1 MRLTLNPEI
10 TALLELI
17 RRECEQGQ
25 DLFLVGGA
33 IRDGYLGRAI
43 NDLDFAM
50 EGDPTLLAKRVAKRL
65 KVPFFML
72 DDERHTARI
81 LYNNPGGKPSPL
93 DFIQFSG
100 DGLDEDLQNRDFTIN
115 AMAVPIRHLSRIIDP
130 VNGQGDLGKGLLRP
144 CSEHALLDDPV
155 RVLRGIRMA
164 LQFDL
169 SFVGDLPT
177 KMRAAALKLPE
188 TSYERQRDEF
198 FKILE
203 GPNPGEGIRCCRQFN
218 VFDTLIPPISDQEG
232 VPASPPHSLPLFDH
246 TIAAVG
252 YFAELLDCIKSR
264 DVHEGLPWY
273 LVHAVNELSSF
284 SSEINAFFS
293 EEVTPGRSK
302 RGLALLGTLLHDVG
316 KPNTMTAGEDNRL
329 HYYGHAREG
338 SDLAWEAA
346 RKLQLSN
353 AEAAWIQTM
362 VRRHMDLLPLVNQK
376 QPFSRQAIYRFFQQT
391 GDAGVA
397 IGLLSLADSLAT
409 YGENLA
415 LDTWKMALRITR
427 GLFFAWWELQKA
439 VVSPT
444 LLLNGDDLQNEF
456 GLEPGKQI
464 GRLLDALKEAQAV
477 GKVTDRSEAEA
488 FIRSRVNQNKGG

>member
-1 MRLTLNPEI
+1 MRLTLSPEI

-33 IRDGYLGRAI
+33 IRDGCLGRAI

-50 EGDPTLLAKRVAKRL
+50 DGDPPLLAKRVAKRL
-65 KVPFFML
+65 KVPFFLL

-81 LYNNPGGKPSPL
+81 LYKNPKGKPSPL
-93 DFIQFSG
+93 DFVQFSG
-100 DGLDEDLQNRDFTIN
+100 GGLDDDLQNRDFTIN

-130 VNGQGDLGKGLLRP
+130 LGGQADLENGLLRP
-144 CSEHALLDDPV
+144 CSVHALLDDPV
-155 RVLRGIRMA
+155 RVLRGIRLA

-169 SFVGDLPT
+169 RFASDLPS
-177 KMRAAALKLPE
+177 KMQAAAQKLSE
-188 TSYERQRDEF
+188 TSFERQRDEF

-203 GPNPGEGIRCCRQFN
+203 GPNPGEGMRCCRQFN
-218 VFDTLIPPISDQEG
+218 VFDTLIPPITDQEG
-232 VPASPPHSLPLFDH
+232 VRASPPHSLPLFDH

-252 YFAELLDCIKSR
+252 YFAELLNCIKSGE
-264 DVHEGLPWY
+264 VPEGSPWY
-273 LVHAVNELSSF
+273 LVQAVNELSPF
-284 SSEINAFFS
+284 SGKINAFFS

-316 KPNTMTAGEDNRL
+316 KPYTMTAGEDDRL

-338 SDLAWEAA
+338 SDLAREAA
-346 RKLQLSN
+346 RRQQLSN
-353 AEAAWIQTM
+353 TEAAWVQTL

-391 GDAGVA
+391 RDAGVA
-397 IGLLSLADSLAT
+397 IGLISLADTLAT

-415 LDTWKMALRITR
+415 QDTWQMALRITR

-444 LLLNGDDLQNEF
+444 LLLNGDDLQKEF

-464 GRLLDALKEAQAV
+464 GRLLDALKEAQAI
-477 GKVTDRSEAEA
+477 GKVTNRSEAEA